1 MKTFAGKSL
10 SLFAVCIALLWM
22 PVAQARLTAEVDR
35 SDIAMGE
42 TVRLTLTGDAGE
54 RPDDVDL
61 SELERDFEILKR
73 SSATSARLVNGAQSV
88 TRTLELEL
96 APRREGLVT
105 IPSFVSGGRA
115 STPIAIKVS
124 PAPEIDAGDALVLF
138 DASVDRDSVY
148 VQAQLL
154 LTVTLQQAI
163 NLDQREV
170 TPFDLPDADVEML
183 EQRTFQRQLNGR
195 LWQVIE
201 LRYAIFPQESGTLEI
216 PSLTFSG
223 REILPGRSLLGARL
237 GRRIRIQTEPLSVE
251 VKPVP
256 DDFPGEVWLPA
267 ESLTI
272 RESWSKPPESLALGD
287 SSTRTL
293 EVTADGLQ
301 GSQLPPI
308 PSLDPG
314 DALDGLRFYPG
325 EETIDQAETSSGL
338 RGRRVQSEAL
348 VPSQPGDWQLPSRK
362 LAWWNT
368 RTDQLEY
375 AEVPARRIAVKAATV
390 TTAAAPASDTAIEM
404 APGVAATPRWL
415 WLVAGSGW
423 LLSAVLALALWLQW
437 RRSRSPHEPGTAPY
451 RDTESERRAL
461 VALRL
466 ACQQNDPHAARSALL
481 VWANCRWPDNATS
494 LEALH
499 QHASPTLTK
508 EIDGLNRAL
517 YGASGSNWEGQSL
530 FAAVRDEPADT
541 EAKAGE
547 ALTLYP
553 RPAA

>member
-10 SLFAVCIALLWM
+10 SLVAVCIALLWI
-22 PVAQARLTAEVDR
+22 AAADARLTADVDR
-35 SDIAMGE
+35 SEIAMGE

-54 RPDDVDL
+54 RPDEVDL

-73 SSATSARLVNGAQSV
+73 SSATSARLVNGSQSV

-105 IPSFVSGGRA
+105 IPSFVSGGRT

-124 PAPEIDAGDALVLF
+124 PAPDIDAGDALVLF

-148 VQAQLL
+148 VQAQLM

-237 GRRIRIQTEPLSVE
+237 GRRIRIETERQTVE

-256 DDFPGEVWLPA
+256 DNFPGEVWLPA

-272 RESWSKPPESLALGD
+272 SESWSKPPESLSLGD

-293 EVTADGLQ
+293 EITADGLQ

-314 DALDGLRFYPG
+314 DSLDGLRFYPG
-325 EETIDQAETSSGL
+325 EETIDQAETGGGL

-348 VPSQPGDWQLPSRK
+348 VPSQAGDWQLPSRR

-375 AEVPARRIAVKAATV
+375 AELPARRIAVKAPAVTATGAEA
-390 TTAAAPASDTAIEM
+390 TDTPREIAVDGSS
-404 APGVAATPRWL
+404 APGWL
-415 WLVAGSGW
+415 WIVGGAGW
-423 LLSAVLALALWLQW
+423 VLSIVLAMALWLQW
-437 RRSRSPHEPGTAPY
+437 RRGHRATATGTPKV

-466 ACQQNDPHAARSALL
+466 ACQQSDPEAARSALL
-481 VWANCRWPDNATS
+481 AWANCRWREHAAS
-494 LEALH
+494 LEALRR
-499 QHASPTLTK
+499 HASPALAA
-508 EIDGLNRAL
+508 EIDALNRAL
-517 YGASGSNWEGQSL
+517 YGARTTDWQGQAL
-530 FAAVRDEPADT
+530 FAAVREEPVDIKPAASD
-541 EAKAGE
+541 G
-547 ALTLYP
+547 LSLYP
-553 RPAA
+553 GSA